1 MSVWRNQSSLR
12 TKAGGMFSTTP
23 CRLPA
28 SNYLVSGQIK
38 YSNSARKQTQI
49 SDGNDGQSEKRG
61 MGVKISMYVQRTGY
75 KTHFRLAKL
84 QTLARWMSHQPTAHI
99 STFCFACNRPT
110 TVGSVWQ
117 KSAAFLT
124 VRSGLSLSRWFTARM
139 TPDLQGHRS
148 MSPISGGS
156 SPLTQRNRFPTS
168 SGRASTAMAPRLVQK
183 HPPLKKLPNQR
194 HPQSLVI
201 YDIKPARWGVSPT
214 WERKLKNEKSLPI
227 NGEKANPGDLNV

>member
-1 MSVWRNQSSLR
+1 MCAQRSGSKKPFPSGRAANTGSL
-12 TKAGGMFSTTP
+12 AEP
-23 CRLPA
+23 P
-28 SNYLVSGQIK
+28 
-38 YSNSARKQTQI
+38 
-49 SDGNDGQSEKRG
+49 GNR
-61 MGVKISMYVQRTGY
+61 
-75 KTHFRLAKL
+75 THFN
-84 QTLARWMSHQPTAHI
+84 I
-99 STFCFACNRPT
+99 FFFFCFACNRPGNRG
-110 TVGSVWQ
+110 VLVWLKKKK

-201 YDIKPARWGVSPT
+201 YDIKPARWGGSPT
-214 WERKLKNEKSLPI
+214 
-227 NGEKANPGDLNV
+227 

>member
-1 MSVWRNQSSLR
+1 
-12 TKAGGMFSTTP
+12 
-23 CRLPA
+23 
-28 SNYLVSGQIK
+28 
-38 YSNSARKQTQI
+38 
-49 SDGNDGQSEKRG
+49 
-61 MGVKISMYVQRTGY
+61 MYVSRTGS
-75 KTHFRLAKL
+75 KTNFRLAKL
-84 QTLARWMSHQPTAHI
+84 QTLARLRSHRRTAHI
-99 STFCFACNRPT
+99 STFSCFACHRPT
-110 TVGSVWQ
+110 TGGFWFWQ

-201 YDIKPARWGVSPT
+201 YDIKPARWGKSNVRKKIKKKCKEFADKWRKKPT
-214 WERKLKNEKSLPI
+214 RGI
-227 NGEKANPGDLNV
+227 

>member
-1 MSVWRNQSSLR
+1 
-12 TKAGGMFSTTP
+12 
-23 CRLPA
+23 
-28 SNYLVSGQIK
+28 
-38 YSNSARKQTQI
+38 
-49 SDGNDGQSEKRG
+49 
-61 MGVKISMYVQRTGY
+61 MYVQRTGN

-84 QTLARWMSHQPTAHI
+84 QTLARWMSHQATAHI
-99 STFCFACNRPT
+99 STFRFACNRPT
-110 TVGSVWQ
+110 TAADLVRQ

-194 HPQSLVI
+194 HPQSLAI
-201 YDIKPARWGVSPT
+201 YDIKPARWGESNV
-214 WERKLKNEKSLPI
+214 RKKIKKNENSLPI